1 MSDSSLLKKSFVI
14 IKVLCCCE
22 RVTGKLSTSRNTM
35 NVCIVATEVSGQ
47 IRQHNASESVS
58 AARGLHML
66 SPGLGLF
73 WGKSAEVSITTLPFL
88 VAWVFLSGL
97 KNLAA

>member
-1 MSDSSLLKKSFVI
+1 ML
-14 IKVLCCCE
+14 
-22 RVTGKLSTSRNTM
+22 
-35 NVCIVATEVSGQ
+35 
-47 IRQHNASESVS
+47 ASESVS

-73 WGKSAEVSITTLPFL
+73 WGKSAEVSIATLPFL
-88 VAWVFLSGL
+88 VAWVFLSSL